1 MENENQTILIID
13 DDFFFAR
20 YLARIIQENIQ
31 INVEIKVDP
40 YEAIK
45 YLNDNIPSLIIL
57 DMMLPKMDGL
67 TFLRNLRTNE
77 NTQDVPVIVCSAL
90 GNQQTV
96 GESVKLKI
104 AGYIVKPTNQT
115 IVVEKVSNALSLAL
129 KSDNKNE

>member
-31 INVEIKVDP
+31 IKVEIKVDP
-40 YEAIK
+40 HEAIK
-45 YLNDNIPSLIIL
+45 YLNDNIPALIIL

-67 TFLRNLRTNE
+67 TFLRNLRSNDA
-77 NTQDVPVIVCSAL
+77 TQNVPVIVCSAL

-96 GESVKLKI
+96 GESVKLNI

-115 IVVEKVSNALSLAL
+115 IVIDKVTNALSMLS
-129 KSDNKNE
+129 KENPSE

>member
-1 MENENQTILIID
+1 MEKENQTILIID

-40 YEAIK
+40 HEAIK
-45 YLNDNIPSLIIL
+45 FLNENTPTLIIL

-67 TFLRNLRTNE
+67 TFLRNLRSNE
-77 NTQDVPVIVCSAL
+77 STQDVPVIVCSAL

-96 GESVKLKI
+96 GESVKLNI
-104 AGYIVKPTNQT
+104 VGYIVKPTNQS
-115 IVVEKVSNALSLAL
+115 IVIEKVSNALSLN
-129 KSDNKNE
+129 KSE

>member
-31 INVEIKVDP
+31 IKVEIKVDP
-40 YEAIK
+40 HEAIK
-45 YLNDNIPSLIIL
+45 YLNDNIPALIIL

-67 TFLRNLRTNE
+67 TFLRNLRSNE
-77 NTQDVPVIVCSAL
+77 ATQNVPVIVCSAL

-96 GESVKLKI
+96 GESVKLNI

-115 IVVEKVSNALSLAL
+115 IVIDKVTNALSMLS
-129 KSDNKNE
+129 KENPSE